1 MLRAGARAFAEL
13 PGHSQSL
20 AAGRIKRDES
30 HISRVCVTMNAGKTH
45 VPRRNALNDS

>member
-30 HISRVCVTMNAGKTH
+30 HTGKVFVRINAGKTH
-45 VPRRNALNDS
+45 VSRRNTLND